1 MPSRLPA
8 YVGLLLCLAAA
19 PAATIADER
28 AGAVRILTAWARATP
43 GPTAAVYLDLRN
55 EGSAADRLIA
65 AASPAAERIELHEH
79 RSAGGVMSMATL
91 AGLEVPPGETV
102 QLRPGSIH
110 LMLFGLKHPLRPGDR
125 LPLTLTFEKGGETTV
140 EAVTGTAGAVLPPS

>member
-1 MPSRLPA
+1 
-8 YVGLLLCLAAA
+8 
-19 PAATIADER
+19 
-28 AGAVRILTAWARATP
+28 
-43 GPTAAVYLDLRN
+43 
-55 EGSAADRLIA
+55 
-65 AASPAAERIELHEH
+65 
-79 RSAGGVMSMATL
+79 MATL